1 MADFV
6 MPQLGAD
13 MTAGKL
19 LRWRKTV
26 GDRIQRGEIIAD
38 VETDKADIEV
48 EVFTTGV
55 IEELLVQPEEIVPVG
70 TIMAIIREEGKA
82 VPVGERPIAVVP
94 PIAPAQ
100 PAPPSPVAIISA
112 PSLSSSATSASSRSA
127 SRAAP

>member
-1 MADFV
+1 

-55 IEELLVQPEEIVPVG
+55 IEELATRATRG
-70 TIMAIIREEGKA
+70 RS
-82 VPVGERPIAVVP
+82 
-94 PIAPAQ
+94 
-100 PAPPSPVAIISA
+100 PSRNHNGHHSGG
-112 PSLSSSATSASSRSA
+112 R
-127 SRAAP
+127 